1 MAEPKKET
9 VRIALPPRA
18 APKDSGQ
25 NGGTKD
31 TARIVL
37 PSRTPVIPPRRVPPT
52 IAPADATAD
61 STGESPA
68 ISLRRP
74 PIAPPSPL
82 LRPLPK
88 PPGIAP
94 ASEEAASNIAPP
106 AAAQTAE
113 VEPGPKKET
122 ARIKILPKPVGPPKP
137 VVNMTKTQPLIMRPA
152 GTAPVSP
159 ITIVT
164 SRPVHGLDLIPRSY
178 CWGLLGI
185 SALILLIQIWNY
197 FSS

>member
-18 APKDSGQ
+18 APKDGGP
-25 NGGTKD
+25 NGGAKD

-52 IAPADATAD
+52 IAPSTAAPD
-61 STGESPA
+61 SASESPV

-74 PIAPPSPL
+74 PVAPPSPL

-88 PPGIAP
+88 PPGITQAP
-94 ASEEAASNIAPP
+94 EEATSSMATP
-106 AAAQTAE
+106 ADAQTAE
-113 VEPGPKKET
+113 AEPGPKKET
-122 ARIKILPKPVGPPKP
+122 ARITVLPKPVVAPKP
-137 VVNMTKTQPLIMRPA
+137 AVNMTKTQPLIMRPA
-152 GTAPVSP
+152 GTAPASP
-159 ITIVT
+159 ITVVT

-178 CWGLLGI
+178 CWGLLCI
-185 SALILLIQIWNY
+185 SAFILLIQLWNY